1 MYMRGNNNQTDT
13 AQESISSLKT
23 EVAVLKNELEHLK
36 QSAGLV
42 KTIAIAL
49 TVGALGWFGL
59 SVVGSP
65 QKTNPVVPTISQK

>member
-1 MYMRGNNNQTDT
+1 MYMRGSNNQTDI
-13 AQESISSLKT
+13 AQESINSLKT
-23 EVAVLKNELEHLK
+23 EVAVLKNELEHIK
-36 QSAGLV
+36 QRAAMV
-42 KTIAIAL
+42 QTIGIAL